1 MAALPRQVEQD
12 LRELEAY
19 EASLAPT
26 AVVTAEDTPP
36 VVKPPVET
44 PPKKVEPVVAPVV
57 ETKPDSVWEQKYRTL
72 EGKYQAEVPR
82 LHQQNKELASQLQ
95 TLSATVETLKQPQQT
110 PPQTESL
117 VSAKD
122 VEEYGQDLIDVQ
134 RRVAREEMA
143 PLRAE
148 LSKRDTVIAEL
159 RESQKKTGADVSA
172 MTFEQRLAQSVP
184 GFSEIN
190 VSPEW
195 IAFLDEPD
203 PFTGEP
209 RRAFAEYAYNNQNVD
224 SVKKV
229 VDFFKSTQAPGSTTL
244 NPAAERQARQAELE
258 RQVTPTRTTA
268 SQPVNPAVSTRIY
281 TEAEMVA
288 QFNRVRV
295 LNVGGK
301 YDEASKLE
309 AELSD
314 AYIQGRV
321 RG

>member
-1 MAALPRQVEQD
+1 MAALPKQVEQD
-12 LRELEAY
+12 LRELEEY
-19 EASLAPT
+19 EASMVPPANT
-26 AVVTAEDTPP
+26 EETPP
-36 VVKPPVET
+36 AVEPPVEV
-44 PPKKVEPVVAPVV
+44 PPKQVEPAPAPVV
-57 ETKPDSVWEQKYRTL
+57 EQKPDSVWEHKYRTL

-82 LHQQNKELASQLQ
+82 LHQQNKELATQLQ
-95 TLSATVETLKQPQQT
+95 TLTATVEVLKQPQQT
-110 PPQTESL
+110 PSATEPL

-134 RRVAREEMA
+134 RRVAREVMA
-143 PLRAE
+143 PLQVE
-148 LSKRDTVIAEL
+148 LSKRDAVIAEL
-159 RESQKKTGADVSA
+159 RKAQEKTGADVTA
-172 MTFEQRLAQSVP
+172 VTFEQRLAQSVP
-184 GFSEIN
+184 DFQTIN

-209 RRAFAEYAYNNQNVD
+209 RRAFAEYAYNNQHVD
-224 SVKKV
+224 GVKKV
-229 VDFFKSTQAPGSTTL
+229 VDFFKAMKSPTQTAPD
-244 NPAAERQARQAELE
+244 PAAERQARQAELE

-288 QFNRVRV
+288 QFSKVRA
-295 LNVGGK
+295 LNVSGK

-314 AYIQGRV
+314 AYVQNRV